1 MRHRIALGDWLTVL
15 ANLAVVA
22 GIVFLAVE
30 VRQNTQMMQA
40 QVNQSRTE
48 SAMSEQQALFNSDYM
63 PTTLVRVQRG
73 EELTPEEMIRYEAWI
88 RGFSRNMDN
97 QLWQHRNGL
106 LGDNIPRSV
115 RNAVRNVIG
124 ASTIA
129 TEVWDR
135 QEVGFTDEYVAFV
148 EEAIGDLR

>member
-1 MRHRIALGDWLTVL
+1 MSNRIPLGDWLTVL

-22 GIVFLAVE
+22 GIIFVAVE

-40 QVNQSRTE
+40 QINQSRTE

-63 PTTLVRVQRG
+63 PAILVKVGRG
-73 EELTPEEMIRYEAWI
+73 EDLTPDEMVRFEPYL

-106 LGDNIPRSV
+106 LGENIPRSV
-115 RNAVRNVIG
+115 RDAVRTVIG
-124 ASTIA
+124 GSAVA
-129 TEVWDR
+129 MEVWDR
-135 QEVGFTDEYVAFV
+135 QKVGFTDEYVTFV
-148 EEAIGDLR
+148 EEAIADLR